1 MKIFFRLLL
10 WAPLVL
16 AIPDGISRAQ
26 DPNQSAASSG
36 DQDRYKVRPGDTL
49 ELQYHMTPDLNQ
61 TVVVQ
66 PDGYVSL
73 NVAGEVKVAGYT
85 VPEASTLIKRAAAL
99 RLNQPELNLILK
111 EFTHPTVVVAGAV
124 YRPGQIELKEPT
136 TALGAVLLAGGFVE
150 LSRSGQVWVFRKVN
164 EELAEVIKL
173 NLTGIKKSVDLKRD
187 LALQAG
193 DMIYVPR
200 DKLSTIER
208 YVRLVNTGAYF
219 NPLQNVH

>member
-1 MKIFFRLLL
+1 MKSFLRLLL
-10 WAPLVL
+10 WAPLIFAV
-16 AIPDGISRAQ
+16 PEGIGHAQ
-26 DPNQSAASSG
+26 ASDQATTLSG
-36 DQDRYKVRPGDTL
+36 YQDRYKVRPGDTL
-49 ELQYHMTPDLNQ
+49 ELQYHLTPDLNQ

-73 NVAGEVKVAGYT
+73 NVAGEVKVGGYT
-85 VPEASTLIKRAAAL
+85 VPEARALISNAAAL
-99 RLNQPELNLILK
+99 RLNQPELNLVLK
-111 EFTHPTVVVAGAV
+111 DFTHPSVVVAGAV
-124 YRPGQIELKEPT
+124 YRPGQIELREPT

-150 LSRSGQVWVFRKVN
+150 VSRSGQVWVFRKVN
-164 EELAEVIKL
+164 QEMAEVIKL
-173 NLTGIKKSVDLKRD
+173 NLTGIKKSADLKRD

-200 DKLSTIER
+200 DKTSTIER

>member
-1 MKIFFRLLL
+1 MKALLL
-10 WAPLVL
+10 LLMWALLIVIVPG
-16 AIPDGISRAQ
+16 GICRAQ
-26 DPNQSAASSG
+26 SRNQVIAAT
-36 DQDRYKVRPGDTL
+36 DVNDRYKLRAGDTL
-49 ELQYHMTPDLNQ
+49 ELQYHLTSDLNQ

-73 NVAGEVKVAGYT
+73 NVIGEVKVGGYS
-85 VPEASTLIKRAAAL
+85 VPEARAQVLRAAAS

-111 EFTHPTVVVAGAV
+111 DFTHPSVVVAGAV
-124 YRPGQIELKEPT
+124 YRPGEIEFKGPM

-150 LSRSGQVWVFRKVN
+150 VSQSGQVWVFRKID
-164 EELAEVIKL
+164 EEMAEVIKL
-173 NLTGIKKSVDLKRD
+173 NLTEIKKTSDLKRNLD
-187 LALQAG
+187 LQAG

-200 DKLSTIER
+200 DKTSKIER